1 MEAWESDICW
11 NSEIINPMKHLY
23 RENHHWKVS
32 DQCNSLFSSADTF
45 VTTVKIKK
53 KKTNMYDSTLIY
65 FHMSLLFLHPFLVVK
80 YQSVSTMRR

>member
-1 MEAWESDICW
+1 MEAWESDICR

-23 RENHHWKVS
+23 WENHHWKVS

-53 KKTNMYDSTLIY
+53 TNMYDSTLIY
-65 FHMSLLFLHPFLVVK
+65 FHMSPLFLHPFLVVK